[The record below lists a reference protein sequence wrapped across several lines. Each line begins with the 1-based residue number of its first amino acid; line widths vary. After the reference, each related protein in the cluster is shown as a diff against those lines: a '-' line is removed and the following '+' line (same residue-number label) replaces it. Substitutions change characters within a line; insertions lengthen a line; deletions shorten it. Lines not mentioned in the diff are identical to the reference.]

1 MHLWVEPAGGE
12 QKSADIEWKTV
23 TLIYP
28 YRAKHFGATRHLQ
41 EKRLITLA
49 PGFLLHWHNNSES
62 ITGTNKKRVL
72 SLVKFLPNLT
82 P

>member
-1 MHLWVEPAGGE
+1 MRLWVEPAGRE
-12 QKSADIEWKTV
+12 WKSADVEWKMV

-28 YRAKHFGATRHLQ
+28 YWAKHFGATRHLQ
-41 EKRLITLA
+41 EKRLMTLA
-49 PGFLLHWHNNSES
+49 PGFLLHWHNNNES

-72 SLVKFLPNLT
+72 SLVKFLLNLT